1 MRTIQATSQ
10 YKRDLKR
17 EIRGRYCATLATDLR
32 LVLDALVDDQPLDAK
47 YHDHALTGNKKNM
60 RDCHIH
66 PDLVL
71 LYRKP
76 DAETLHLLRLGSH
89 SELEL

>member
-1 MRTIQATSQ
+1 MRKIEQAGQ

-17 EIRGRYCATLATDLR
+17 EAKGQYRATLKNDLDEVLAM
-32 LVLDALVDDQPLDAK
+32 LVEDKPLPAKFCDHPLVNKDAQ
-47 YHDHALTGNKKNM
+47 
-60 RDCHIH
+60 DCHIH

-89 SELEL
+89 SELGL